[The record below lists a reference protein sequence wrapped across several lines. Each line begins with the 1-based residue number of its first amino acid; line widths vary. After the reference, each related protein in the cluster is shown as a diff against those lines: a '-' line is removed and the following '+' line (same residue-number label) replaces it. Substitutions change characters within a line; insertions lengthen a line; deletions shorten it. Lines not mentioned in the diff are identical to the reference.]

1 MSLFGKKTRIPGLKS
16 GKTRQYL
23 TLGAILVALYMGL
36 YLIFATSSTPKTE
49 AIAKDAISTTHIR
62 AAGEQ
67 VDPRDRWIG
76 DAGTRVA
83 EQERRLTS
91 TEEQTRV
98 LLERFTRLEAD
109 LRNRGATPPM
119 PTRTPVQADPEPE
132 PAEQAPAATEIA
144 PPEPVSA
151 PSSFPPAT
159 PGQAAS
165 ALSGGSTLLPNWVQ
179 SASRPPPPPEPVRAL
194 GHARLTRTEVV
205 EEGGTAPRGARSTNS
220 VSSGRS
226 TPAPRDTAKT
236 FLPIGFAKAELMG
249 GIDAP
254 TGAQAQ
260 QNPLP
265 VMLRIVDLG
274 ILPNHFRANVRDCFV
289 VGAGYGDIAAER
301 AYIRIETLSCIRHD
315 GQALEVKAHGS
326 VFDETGMLGV
336 RGHVRNKQGQIL
348 ANALLAGIVSGI
360 GQGIQYQNTTSTV
373 TPVGNTVI
381 QPNAGNEFRAGM
393 ASGVGKALD
402 RLANYYITLAEKIFP
417 VIEVQ
422 ARRQVDIAFTKGIA
436 LDIPLPDLAFG
447 EFYED

>member
-23 TLGAILVALYMGL
+23 TLGAVLVALYLGL

-49 AIAKDAISTTHIR
+49 TIAKDAISTTHIR

-76 DAGTRVA
+76 DAGARVA

-109 LRNRGATPPM
+109 LRYRSATA
-119 PTRTPVQADPEPE
+119 PTPTPVQTAPEPE
-132 PAEQAPAATEIA
+132 PEPQVTVATQTT
-144 PPEPVSA
+144 PPDPISA

-165 ALSGGSTLLPNWVQ
+165 ALSGGSALLPNWVQ
-179 SASRPPPPPEPVRAL
+179 GASRTPPPPEPVRAL
-194 GHARLTRTEVV
+194 GHARLTPPQAVQGEGAATRT
-205 EEGGTAPRGARSTNS
+205 AHAA
-220 VSSGRS
+220 S
-226 TPAPRDTAKT
+226 TPGSTQAPRDTAKT